1 MELRDDKLVVRSV
14 EQASSI
20 NYTSTR
26 PDHPH
31 IFNGKATE
39 NAQNGDMIDSES
51 NDESISIRKMDNFF
65 SVLHPHGKYRT
76 KVDNLD
82 VVSHHIE
89 MYLSHIDRPTK
100 AYMDDTHSNQRD
112 IKDRNNTVF
121 ETNKFRAKG
130 LENNL
135 QLDYLPLDD
144 LITSA
149 SDKLPTIEKSIESHP
164 TKFTPYDD
172 ANRGVKR
179 NRRGK
184 KQTYTIKEYHNRRTA
199 SIPETIGS
207 FSDLMA
213 QVNPTLTSN
222 ANIYT
227 KSDIRSKMT
236 ARPYKPRFSVGTRR
250 KATAES
256 QSLAENAEILRK
268 NEEKIHKK
276 LLKKLQKLKHK
287 KQEDVRSLTIP
298 PRIRNLLERLR
309 VSLIAEKI
317 RYLQESKEEY
327 SSYDDF
333 GELPNKHKT
342 KYDIL
347 AAKIAQIKERNQ
359 QLKHRYSEQPTIS
372 TTNTRNKINPHYDDM
387 SLSTKKPSLVF
398 SEVKPTKWEPSKIF
412 RNPVV
417 TKPTKLVLKFDW
429 PLTYKR
435 PDLVAVDGDE
445 PRSTTESSSNHA
457 AVESEISDLD
467 IPSSARVVHS
477 SKTNLVRSRPNSSNL
492 NLNSDIQETYT
503 MINDTNKK
511 HEMQNKED
519 DRYVNSFL
527 CTLPPCI
534 IDDTDDHFSVNED
547 IHTKKRISKS
557 RPSKST
563 TDVLDGDSKKGVNLW
578 TSDGNLTPQK
588 ISSDYEDP
596 FNEQDNEEGPI
607 YLDEYTNLGDILGD
621 DYIIYDYDEPEVKS
635 QEPYMHTS
643 LSNEPETSFYDEREK
658 FFIPS
663 DKRKQPNTYIRH
675 QHHEDISILNDD
687 EKQEKTDKG
696 DRMTHKQ
703 DIRKV
708 INYIPHHIVLKT
720 ATQNGFSNSSE
731 KSNDLRYQA
740 KVKIS
745 NARNKTEESY
755 PFFILNTSKKNY
767 TTINGEGGKPVIR
780 EKNKVIGGNAQSNDS
795 FHIYVSPQRILELNL
810 KIPFD
815 VFYKGNSDIHTAS
828 DSILFDSKYKVTP
841 GANIS
846 SHENN
851 MKTLAKNKNSTR
863 SDLKPEINL
872 DLNESNSVK
881 PLRLEDKLLN
891 HEYTYNTKEK
901 YNESISTTNPS
912 KNYNEM
918 FTEHQ
923 LSTYKVSPAA
933 ISTLLLPS
941 QDRNKNKNKEASNDL
956 PLPTDFERKRK
967 EGTLSFSGN
976 KPPFPAFSNPYNGYN
991 GYIRGKYK
999 GTYGIYVTPMPPF
1012 PKDTPSIIQKELDYV
1027 SELEQNIKKFA
1038 YEPEVKEYSSINNY
1052 AYVTPMPPFPKD
1064 TPFGIQKELDHIS
1077 ELEQNI
1083 KKFSYEPEV
1092 GEYSSIN
1099 NYAWYS
1105 DKNGTIWYTDRSR
1118 IRSNDNNS
1126 AENQLNGEIIQRP
1139 RTVPQL
1145 ISRSGL
1151 SNANEYNADGNQPL
1165 TPYILVEKKSL
1176 PNEVGDSIF
1185 GEETR
1190 LSHTIKTLPENDSM
1204 SINRIFDKKAFSKR
1218 NSGPFSNE
1226 GDTENKVE
1234 KYTTTRSTVS
1244 KPRERNNTSNN
1255 DQKYSKLLVTI
1266 RFDQKDLENVGTPKN
1281 KSRDMKSSSHEG
1293 LVIDKSETN
1302 KINGTNEI
1310 IENDSSISTN
1320 NIQDDVEGE
1329 GASQN
1334 DTHVPKYNSKNEF
1347 VKDKDIEN
1355 KTKNGMI
1362 LIPWQK
1368 WKITDIEKNSTDKP
1382 SNTNSDNDVEAGIGT
1397 KLNHASLQ
1405 DNSPDNLTSTVSTK
1419 ILPTNKLN
1427 RGKGDSNKYLN
1438 QSKISANPLFFSDG
1452 HMNENSERGHET
1464 FTTIQ
1469 DFPNQNTV
1477 KAQMGVYD
1485 GWIPLIPQLESNNNN
1500 PAIQW
1505 YTVKNKDMMSSEIN
1519 SYRRIGVTNKEV
1531 PSFSSAF
1538 LTIPHP
1544 TEDNFEIDK
1553 NQPGLS
1559 LAFDGIWNNFK
1570 SVQTPQPV
1578 QLIKGN
1584 NQFE

>member
-1 MELRDDKLVVRSV
+1 MEPRDDKLVVRSV
-14 EQASSI
+14 EQSSSI
-20 NYTSTR
+20 NNTSTR

-31 IFNGKATE
+31 IFNEKVEYNAE
-39 NAQNGDMIDSES
+39 NSDIIDSES
-51 NDESISIRKMDNFF
+51 NDESISKRKMDRFF
-65 SVLHPHGKYRT
+65 SFLHPYGKYRT

-82 VVSHHIE
+82 IVSNHIK

-100 AYMDDTHSNQRD
+100 AYMDDTYSNQSD
-112 IKDRNNTVF
+112 IKNRNSAVF

-135 QLDYLPLDD
+135 QLDELPLDD
-144 LITSA
+144 LISSA
-149 SDKLPTIEKSIESHP
+149 SDKLPTIEKSIETHP
-164 TKFTPYDD
+164 TKFKPSNDVTS
-172 ANRGVKR
+172 GIKR

-184 KQTYTIKEYHNRRTA
+184 KQTYTLKGYHNRRIA
-199 SIPETIGS
+199 SAPETIGS

-222 ANIYT
+222 SNSYT
-227 KSDIRSKMT
+227 ESNIRSKMT
-236 ARPYKPRFSVGTRR
+236 ARPYKPKISVGTRR

-256 QSLAENAEILRK
+256 QSLAKNAQILRK

-333 GELPNKHKT
+333 GELTNKHKT

-359 QLKHRYSEQPTIS
+359 HLKLRYSQQPTVS
-372 TTNTRNKINPHYDDM
+372 TANTKNKNNPHYDDM
-387 SLSTKKPSLVF
+387 YLSTKKPSLIF
-398 SEVKPTKWEPSKIF
+398 SKVRPTKWEPSKIL
-412 RNPVV
+412 RIPVV
-417 TKPTKLVLKFDW
+417 TKPKKLVLKFDW
-429 PLTYKR
+429 PITYNR
-435 PDLVAVDGDE
+435 PDLVAVGGDE
-445 PRSTTESSSNHA
+445 SGSSTESSSNHK

-467 IPSSARVVHS
+467 IPSSLRVVHS
-477 SKTNLVRSRPNSSNL
+477 SKSNLVKTRPNLSSL
-492 NLNSDIQETYT
+492 NLTSDIKEKYT
-503 MINDTNKK
+503 MINDTLSTKNV
-511 HEMQNKED
+511 EMQNEED

-534 IDDTDDHFSVNED
+534 IDDTDVYFSVNED

-557 RPSKST
+557 SPSKRT
-563 TDVLDGDSKKGVNLW
+563 TDVLDGGSKKGDNFW
-578 TSDGNLTPQK
+578 TSDGNLTPK
-588 ISSDYEDP
+588 NISSDYEDP

-607 YLDEYTNLGDILGD
+607 YIDEYTNLGDILGD

-663 DKRKQPNTYIRH
+663 DKRKLPNTYIRH
-675 QHHEDISILNDD
+675 QHHDDISILNDD

-696 DRMTHKQ
+696 DRMAHKQ

-708 INYIPHHIVLKT
+708 INHIPHHIVLKP
-720 ATQNGFSNSSE
+720 ATQNVFTNSSD
-731 KSNDLRYQA
+731 KSNDTYQA
-740 KVKIS
+740 KVSIS
-745 NARNKTEESY
+745 NTWNKTDESY
-755 PFFILNTSKKNY
+755 PFLILNTSKNNY
-767 TTINGEGGKPVIR
+767 TAINGEGGKPVIR

-795 FHIYVSPQRILELNL
+795 FHIYVSPQRILEVNL

-828 DSILFDSKYKVTP
+828 NSILFDSNYKVTA

-851 MKTLAKNKNSTR
+851 MKTLAKNKNPTR

-872 DLNESNSVK
+872 DLNESNSVR

-891 HEYTYNTKEK
+891 HEYTYDTEEK
-901 YNESISTTNPS
+901 YNKSLSTTNPS
-912 KNYNEM
+912 SQGTSKDYNEI

-923 LSTYKVSPAA
+923 LSRYKVSPEA
-933 ISTLLLPS
+933 ISTMLLPS
-941 QDRNKNKNKEASNDL
+941 QDGHKNKNKETSNDL

-967 EGTLSFSGN
+967 EGPLSFSGN
-976 KPPFPAFSNPYNGYN
+976 DPPFRAFSNPYNGYK
-991 GYIRGKYK
+991 GYIRGKHK

-1012 PKDTPSIIQKELDYV
+1012 PKDTPSVIQKEL
-1027 SELEQNIKKFA
+1027 N
-1038 YEPEVKEYSSINNY
+1038 
-1052 AYVTPMPPFPKD
+1052 
-1064 TPFGIQKELDHIS
+1064 HIS

-1092 GEYSSIN
+1092 KEYSSIN

-1118 IRSNDNNS
+1118 IRNHDNNS
-1126 AENQLNGEIIQRP
+1126 TENQLNDEIIQTP

-1145 ISRSGL
+1145 FSSSGL
-1151 SNANEYNADGNQPL
+1151 SNVNEYNADGNHPL

-1190 LSHTIKTLPENDSM
+1190 LSHTIQTLPESDSM
-1204 SINRIFDKKAFSKR
+1204 SIHRIFDKNAFSKR

-1226 GDTENKVE
+1226 EETDYKVAN
-1234 KYTTTRSTVS
+1234 YTTTQSTVS
-1244 KPRERNNTSNN
+1244 KTREHNNTSDNE
-1255 DQKYSKLLVTI
+1255 QKYSKLLVTI
-1266 RFDQKDLENVGTPKN
+1266 RFDQKDLENMRTPQHETN
-1281 KSRDMKSSSHEG
+1281 DMKLSSHKG

-1302 KINGTNEI
+1302 KINRTSEI
-1310 IENDSSISTN
+1310 IENDTSNSSN
-1320 NIQDDVEGE
+1320 NIQDDMKGK

-1334 DTHVPKYNSKNEF
+1334 DTHVPKFNSTNEF

-1355 KTKNGMI
+1355 KTKTGI
-1362 LIPWQK
+1362 IIIPWQK
-1368 WKITDIEKNSTDKP
+1368 WKITDIAKHSADKP

-1397 KLNHASLQ
+1397 KLNHASVQ
-1405 DNSPDNLTSTVSTK
+1405 DTSPDNPTSTVSTK

-1427 RGKGDSNKYLN
+1427 IGKGDSNKYLN
-1438 QSKISANPLFFSDG
+1438 QFKISANPPFFSDG
-1452 HMNENSERGHET
+1452 HMNQNSERGNEKS
-1464 FTTIQ
+1464 TTIE
-1469 DFPNQNTV
+1469 DSPNQNTIE
-1477 KAQMGVYD
+1477 AQMGVYD
-1485 GWIPLIPQLESNNNN
+1485 GWVPLIPQLKPNNNN

-1505 YTVKNKDMMSSEIN
+1505 YTVRNKDMMSSEIN
-1519 SYRRIGVTNKEV
+1519 SYRRIGVTNKEGA
-1531 PSFSSAF
+1531 SFSSAF
-1538 LTIPHP
+1538 LTITHP
-1544 TEDNFEIDK
+1544 TEDNFEIGK
-1553 NQPGLS
+1553 NQPGLN

-1570 SVQTPQPV
+1570 SVETPQQI

-1584 NQFE
+1584 NQFK